1 MKRKSQGKK
10 EWILITKHGF
20 NEKRTAISFRLTIG
34 QAEWLAGRHD
44 YMDVVHV
51 SRMPIDV
58 DVSRL
63 QSNKIAFTYA
73 G

>member
-10 EWILITKHGF
+10 EWVLITKHGF
-20 NEKRTAISFRLTIG
+20 NERRTAISFRLAIS
-34 QAEWLAGRHD
+34 QAEWLANKYD
-44 YMDVVHV
+44 YMDIVHV
-51 SRMPIDV
+51 NRMPTDV

-63 QSNKIAFTYA
+63 QSNKVAFSYA